1 MHSTLSFSDRER
13 AVAGPSK
20 RHVGRLLL
28 AATVLV
34 AFFTSL
40 LSPSSV
46 AAAGNG
52 QVVMLGDSIVEYW
65 SQNANGF
72 FPGKPYVNKGIAG
85 ETTSQIAK
93 RFDRDVVGVNPSVV
107 VLQGGINDMN
117 ASVSSA
123 TVSRIERNFSSMI
136 DKAKARGIRVVVVS
150 VFPVAFRQGG
160 MTVFSSRRAKVNAA
174 VRTTNSK
181 LKSLAAKKGVTYLD
195 LYSAIT
201 DSNGELADRY
211 NSDNV
216 HVTYA
221 AYDFMAPLVERA
233 VATASR

>member
-1 MHSTLSFSDRER
+1 MHFTLSFSDRER

-20 RHVGRLLL
+20 RHIGRLLL

-34 AFFTSL
+34 AFLTSL
-40 LSPSSV
+40 LCSNPA

-52 QVVMLGDSIVEYW
+52 KVVIIGDSIVDYW

-72 FPGKPYVNKGIAG
+72 FPGKPYVNKGIGG

-93 RFDRDVVGVNPSVV
+93 RFDRDVVGLNPSVV

-123 TVSRIERNFSSMI
+123 TISRIEQNYSAMI
-136 DKAKARGIRVVVVS
+136 DKAKARGIRVVVLS

-160 MTVFSSRRAKVNAA
+160 MTVFTSRRAKVNAA
-174 VRTTNSK
+174 VRTTNSR
-181 LKSLAAKKGVTYLD
+181 LKSLAAKKGVIYLD
-195 LYSAIT
+195 LYSAIS
-201 DSNGELADRY
+201 DPNGELADKY

-216 HVTYA
+216 HITYA